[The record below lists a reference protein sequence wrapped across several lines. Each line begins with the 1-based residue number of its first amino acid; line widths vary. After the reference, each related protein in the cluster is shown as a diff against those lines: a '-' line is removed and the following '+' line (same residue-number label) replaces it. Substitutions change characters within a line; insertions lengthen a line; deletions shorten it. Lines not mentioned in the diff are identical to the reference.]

1 MERRYLVAALAMITA
16 FAATSHGFRAL
27 QQLSVMHVR
36 HSGAMA
42 HSMHEPSCASR
53 ALAKIRTH
61 LRPRYPEEAQLLAE
75 MNVPLAGLDT
85 MAARVAG
92 QITQQVTEQV
102 TEQIAQQNIAQCA
115 REQAMRDADR
125 ARRDATRMQQN
136 MTRAAEQVSLGPMAL
151 EMNMPSD
158 LDQRINAALATHM
171 AANNVKLQVLAD
183 KLRQSST
190 RIDNLDI
197 PIVEV
202 TDDGGVPSHLHVH
215 VRCNV
220 NNKAPRQQPQ

>member
-27 QQLSVMHVR
+27 QQMSVIHAR

-42 HSMHEPSCASR
+42 HSTHEPNCASR

-75 MNVPLAGLDT
+75 MNVPLANMET
-85 MAARVAG
+85 IEEQMAR
-92 QITQQVTEQV
+92 
-102 TEQIAQQNIAQCA
+102 QNSAVAQCA
-115 REQAMRDADR
+115 TAQAIRDAM
-125 ARRDATRMQQN
+125 RMQQN
-136 MTRAAEQVSLGPMAL
+136 MTHAAEQASLGPMAL
-151 EMNMPSD
+151 EMNLPSD
-158 LDQRINAALATHM
+158 LDQRINAALASRM
-171 AANNVKLQVLAD
+171 AASNVKLQVLAD
-183 KLRQSST
+183 KLRQSSM

>member
-1 MERRYLVAALAMITA
+1 MERRYLVAALAMIVA
-16 FAATSHGFRAL
+16 FAVTSHGFRAL
-27 QQLSVMHVR
+27 QQMSVVHAR
-36 HSGAMA
+36 HPGAMA
-42 HSMHEPSCASR
+42 HSTHEPSCAAR

-75 MNVPLAGLDT
+75 MNVPLANMET
-85 MAARVAG
+85 IEEQMAR
-92 QITQQVTEQV
+92 
-102 TEQIAQQNIAQCA
+102 QNSAVAQCA
-115 REQAMRDADR
+115 TAQAIRDADR
-125 ARRDATRMQQN
+125 ARRDAMRMQQN
-136 MTRAAEQVSLGPMAL
+136 MTHAAEQASLGPMAL
-151 EMNMPSD
+151 EMNLPSD
-158 LDQRINAALATHM
+158 LDQRINAALASRM
-171 AANNVKLQVLAD
+171 AASNVKLQVLAD
-183 KLRQSST
+183 KLRQSSM

>member
-1 MERRYLVAALAMITA
+1 MERRYLVAALAMIVA

-27 QQLSVMHVR
+27 QQMSVVHVR

-42 HSMHEPSCASR
+42 HSIHEPNCATR

-136 MTRAAEQVSLGPMAL
+136 MTHAAEQASLSPMAL
-151 EMNMPSD
+151 EMNLPSD
-158 LDQRINAALATHM
+158 LDQRINAALASRM
-171 AANNVKLQVLAD
+171 AASNVKLQVLAD
-183 KLRQSST
+183 KLRQSSM

-202 TDDGGVPSHLHVH
+202 TDDGGVPSHVHVH

>member
-27 QQLSVMHVR
+27 QQMSVIHAR

-42 HSMHEPSCASR
+42 HSTHEPNCASR

-75 MNVPLAGLDT
+75 MNVPLANMET
-85 MAARVAG
+85 TIEEQMAR
-92 QITQQVTEQV
+92 
-102 TEQIAQQNIAQCA
+102 QNSAVAQCA
-115 REQAMRDADR
+115 TAQAMRDADR
-125 ARRDATRMQQN
+125 ARRDAMRMQQN
-136 MTRAAEQVSLGPMAL
+136 MTHAAEQASLGPMAL
-151 EMNMPSD
+151 EMNLPSD
-158 LDQRINAALATHM
+158 LDQRINAALASRM
-171 AANNVKLQVLAD
+171 AASNVKLQVLAD
-183 KLRQSST
+183 KLRQSSM

>member
-27 QQLSVMHVR
+27 QQMSVMRVR

-42 HSMHEPSCASR
+42 HSTYAPNCATR

-75 MNVPLAGLDT
+75 MNVPLANMQAT
-85 MAARVAG
+85 IQEQMAR
-92 QITQQVTEQV
+92 
-102 TEQIAQQNIAQCA
+102 QNTAIAQCA
-115 REQAMRDADR
+115 RARAMRDSER
-125 ARRDATRMQQN
+125 ARYEAMQVQ
-136 MTRAAEQVSLGPMAL
+136 QSLASIGPMAL
-151 EMNMPSD
+151 EVNLPTD
-158 LDQRINAALATHM
+158 LDQRINAALVSSR
-171 AANNVKLQVLAD
+171 AANHVKLQVLAD
-183 KLRQSST
+183 KLRQSSM

-202 TDDGGVPSHLHVH
+202 TDDSGAPAHVH
-215 VRCNV
+215 VHVHCNV
-220 NNKAPRQQPQ
+220 NNRTQRQQPE

>member
-1 MERRYLVAALAMITA
+1 MERRYLVAVLAMIAA

-27 QQLSVMHVR
+27 QQMSVVHVR

-42 HSMHEPSCASR
+42 HSMHEPSCAAR
-53 ALAKIRTH
+53 ALAKIRTR

-75 MNVPLAGLDT
+75 MNVPLANMET
-85 MAARVAG
+85 IEEQMAR
-92 QITQQVTEQV
+92 
-102 TEQIAQQNIAQCA
+102 QNSAVAQCA
-115 REQAMRDADR
+115 TAQAIRDADR
-125 ARRDATRMQQN
+125 ARRDAMRMQQN
-136 MTRAAEQVSLGPMAL
+136 MTHAAEQASLGPMAL
-151 EMNMPSD
+151 EMNLPSD
-158 LDQRINAALATHM
+158 LDQRINAALASRM
-171 AANNVKLQVLAD
+171 AASNVKLQVLAD
-183 KLRQSST
+183 KLRQSSM

>member
-27 QQLSVMHVR
+27 QQMSVIHAR

-42 HSMHEPSCASR
+42 HSTHEPNCASR

-75 MNVPLAGLDT
+75 MNVPLANMET
-85 MAARVAG
+85 TIEEQMAR
-92 QITQQVTEQV
+92 
-102 TEQIAQQNIAQCA
+102 QNSAVAQCA
-115 REQAMRDADR
+115 TAQAIRDADR
-125 ARRDATRMQQN
+125 ARRDAMRMQQN
-136 MTRAAEQVSLGPMAL
+136 MTHAAEQASLGPMAL
-151 EMNMPSD
+151 EMNLPSD
-158 LDQRINAALATHM
+158 LDQRINAALASRM
-171 AANNVKLQVLAD
+171 AASNVKLQVLAD
-183 KLRQSST
+183 KLRQSSM

>member
-75 MNVPLAGLDT
+75 MNVPLANMET
-85 MAARVAG
+85 TIEEQMAR
-92 QITQQVTEQV
+92 
-102 TEQIAQQNIAQCA
+102 QNSAVAQCA
-115 REQAMRDADR
+115 TAQAIRDADR
-125 ARRDATRMQQN
+125 ARRDAMRMQQN
-136 MTRAAEQVSLGPMAL
+136 MTHAAEQASLGPMAL
-151 EMNMPSD
+151 EMNLPSD
-158 LDQRINAALATHM
+158 LDQRINAALASRM
-171 AANNVKLQVLAD
+171 AASNVKLQVLAD
-183 KLRQSST
+183 KLRQSSM

>member
-1 MERRYLVAALAMITA
+1 MERRYLVAALAMIAA

-27 QQLSVMHVR
+27 QQMSAIHAR

-42 HSMHEPSCASR
+42 HSTHEPNCASR

-75 MNVPLAGLDT
+75 MNVPLANMET
-85 MAARVAG
+85 TIEEQMAR
-92 QITQQVTEQV
+92 
-102 TEQIAQQNIAQCA
+102 QNSAVAQCA
-115 REQAMRDADR
+115 TAQAIRDAM
-125 ARRDATRMQQN
+125 RMQQN
-136 MTRAAEQVSLGPMAL
+136 MTHAAEQASLGPMAL
-151 EMNMPSD
+151 EMNLPSD
-158 LDQRINAALATHM
+158 LDQRINAALASRM
-171 AANNVKLQVLAD
+171 AASNVKLQVLAD
-183 KLRQSST
+183 KLRQSSM

>member
-27 QQLSVMHVR
+27 QQMSAIHAR

-42 HSMHEPSCASR
+42 HSTHEPNCAAR

-61 LRPRYPEEAQLLAE
+61 LRPHYPEEAQLLAE
-75 MNVPLAGLDT
+75 MNVPLANIET
-85 MAARVAG
+85 TIEEQMAR
-92 QITQQVTEQV
+92 
-102 TEQIAQQNIAQCA
+102 QNSAVAQCA
-115 REQAMRDADR
+115 TAQAIRDADR
-125 ARRDATRMQQN
+125 ARRDAMRMQQN
-136 MTRAAEQVSLGPMAL
+136 MTHAAEQASLGPMAL
-151 EMNMPSD
+151 EMNLPSD
-158 LDQRINAALATHM
+158 LDQRINAALASRM
-171 AANNVKLQVLAD
+171 AASNVKLQVLAD
-183 KLRQSST
+183 KLRQSSM

-202 TDDGGVPSHLHVH
+202 TDDGGVPSHVHVH

>member
-1 MERRYLVAALAMITA
+1 MERRYLVAALAMIVA

-27 QQLSVMHVR
+27 QQMSVIHVR

-42 HSMHEPSCASR
+42 HSIHEPNCATR

-75 MNVPLAGLDT
+75 MNVPLANIET
-85 MAARVAG
+85 TIEEQMAR
-92 QITQQVTEQV
+92 
-102 TEQIAQQNIAQCA
+102 QNSAVAQCA
-115 REQAMRDADR
+115 TAQAMRDADR
-125 ARRDATRMQQN
+125 ARRDAMRMQQN
-136 MTRAAEQVSLGPMAL
+136 MTHAAEQASLSPMAL
-151 EMNMPSD
+151 EMNLPSD
-158 LDQRINAALATHM
+158 LDQRINAALASRM
-171 AANNVKLQVLAD
+171 AASNVKLQVLAD
-183 KLRQSST
+183 KLRQSSM

-202 TDDGGVPSHLHVH
+202 TDDGGVPSHVHVH

>member
-27 QQLSVMHVR
+27 QQMSAAHVR

-42 HSMHEPSCASR
+42 HPMHEPSCAAR

-75 MNVPLAGLDT
+75 MNVPLAGLDN
-85 MAARVAG
+85 MAGQMAG

-115 REQAMRDADR
+115 TAQAMRDTDR
-125 ARRDATRMQQN
+125 ARRDAIRMQQS
-136 MTRAAEQVSLGPMAL
+136 MTHAAEQASIGPMAV
-151 EMNMPSD
+151 EMNLPAD
-158 LDQRINAALATHM
+158 LDQRINAALADRM
-171 AANNVKLQVLAD
+171 AASNVKLQVLAD
-183 KLRQSST
+183 KLRQSSM

-197 PIVEV
+197 PIVDV
-202 TDDGGVPSHLHVH
+202 TDDSGAPAHVHVH

-220 NNKAPRQQPQ
+220 NNRTQRQQPQ

>member
-1 MERRYLVAALAMITA
+1 MERRYLVAALAMIAA

-27 QQLSVMHVR
+27 QQMSVIHAR

-42 HSMHEPSCASR
+42 HSTHEPNCASR

-75 MNVPLAGLDT
+75 MNVPLANMET
-85 MAARVAG
+85 TIEEQMAR
-92 QITQQVTEQV
+92 
-102 TEQIAQQNIAQCA
+102 QNSAVAQCA
-115 REQAMRDADR
+115 TAQAIRDADR
-125 ARRDATRMQQN
+125 ARRDAMRMQQN
-136 MTRAAEQVSLGPMAL
+136 MTHAAEQASLGPMAL
-151 EMNMPSD
+151 EMNLPSD
-158 LDQRINAALATHM
+158 LDQRINAALASRM
-171 AANNVKLQVLAD
+171 AASNVKLQVLAD
-183 KLRQSST
+183 KLRQSSM

>member
-27 QQLSVMHVR
+27 QQMSVIHAR

-42 HSMHEPSCASR
+42 HSTHEPNCASR

-75 MNVPLAGLDT
+75 MNVPLANMET
-85 MAARVAG
+85 TIEEQMAR
-92 QITQQVTEQV
+92 
-102 TEQIAQQNIAQCA
+102 QNSAVAQCA
-115 REQAMRDADR
+115 TAQAIRDADR
-125 ARRDATRMQQN
+125 ARRDAMRMQQN
-136 MTRAAEQVSLGPMAL
+136 MTHAAEQASLGPMAL
-151 EMNMPSD
+151 EMNLPSD
-158 LDQRINAALATHM
+158 LDQRINAALASRM
-171 AANNVKLQVLAD
+171 AASNVKLQVLAD

-202 TDDGGVPSHLHVH
+202 TDDGGVSSHVHVH